1 MNSHGTHSHTMKCR
15 LTNSRGVLPSLKVF
29 ALPFQLNQME
39 EKFLSESFITIK
51 VGASKPDGVEKWI
64 FSAEKKKKEEQ
75 SKQTPEG
82 KCS

>member
-1 MNSHGTHSHTMKCR
+1 MNSQGTHSHTMKCR

-29 ALPFQLNQME
+29 ALPFQLNRME

-64 FSAEKKKKEEQ
+64 FSAEKKKKKRRKKEEGM
-75 SKQTPEG
+75 SGTK
-82 KCS
+82 